1 MQVLVEAVKVV
12 LIMQTLINPHWAP
25 CHVGPEDDRFM
36 MDLRPKVIKLFFA
49 GDSIPRLDVALSA
62 ATDLVILRQHGI
74 SENYDQRG
82 ISNMTHAEKMARDH
96 AEAWKKLLAP
106 TPSKNKIAVEGLNE
120 IEVWDWGKEKPELAS
135 HYYAEL
141 AKLMSVQGVRT
152 VVGNIGVGW
161 PGNGEPSM
169 PPNSPPI
176 WKPFAEMIET
186 AIKLNGFLGLHE
198 YTYIN
203 GAKDPWIENGQKY
216 GGWGWWAGR
225 FRTCPWKVPIIITEY
240 GIDAHVLQGKDYYGW
255 HGLNEPRDSTYM
267 WQLIEY
273 EYQCIL
279 DGRVVALTPFTEDF
293 YDPKWATYSTRTE
306 QFHKLWLEHAR
317 KMERGEYVLPEMWAL
332 PKWSSIPWKP
342 TVSPMPVP
350 PVPVPTPIPT
360 PTPSGNQQIMR
371 WEVLVKKYCG
381 SIDPNIL
388 LTLIKIESGGN
399 PNAYNEVS
407 KATGLGQ
414 IMPMEA
420 GESFKDRPTSAEL
433 LVPDTNIQWMVKIL
447 SDDLGY
453 YKNKKRQLERA
464 VSAYFGG
471 RKLGDNLVS
480 MDSVLYIKAFCKR
493 WGSLFTSFCPVSMPD
508 NSLPEYRDLLGKAVW
523 YVEEATRKIES
534 IQAGGDALVLVRE
547 ARSLLVN
554 DATTRLILLRDL

>member
-1 MQVLVEAVKVV
+1 
-12 LIMQTLINPHWAP
+12 MQTLINPHWAP

-350 PVPVPTPIPT
+350 IPIPTPIPA
-360 PTPSGNQQIMR
+360 PTPPVVPVWGNTSIAP
-371 WEVLVKKYCG
+371 WYDLCKKYG
-381 SIDPNIL
+381 DKYGLSPEIVGTTIMV
-388 LTLIKIESGGN
+388 ESGG
-399 PNAYNEVS
+399 
-407 KATGLGQ
+407 KANVPPSSAGAIGLMQ
-414 IMPMEA
+414 VMPREA
-420 GESFKDRPTSAEL
+420 GADFSDRPTKTEL
-433 LVPDTNIQWMVKIL
+433 LDPETNITWGCKIL
-447 SDDLGY
+447 SGYKASNGGSLERGLAGY
-453 YKNKKRQLERA
+453 YGGNKTAKNLGGDSA
-464 VSAYFGG
+464 VTYLTLWAKWWY
-471 RKLGDNLVS
+471 KLWKVELPFAVGTPMMNVTT
-480 MDSVLYIKAFCKR
+480 IR
-493 WGSLFTSFCPVSMPD
+493 W
-508 NSLPEYRDLLGKAVW
+508 N
-523 YVEEATRKIES
+523 VEEA
-534 IQAGGDALVLVRE
+534 VRE
-547 ARSLLVN
+547 VEAAR
-554 DATTRLILLRDL
+554 TRLLNNVIAPLYMGE